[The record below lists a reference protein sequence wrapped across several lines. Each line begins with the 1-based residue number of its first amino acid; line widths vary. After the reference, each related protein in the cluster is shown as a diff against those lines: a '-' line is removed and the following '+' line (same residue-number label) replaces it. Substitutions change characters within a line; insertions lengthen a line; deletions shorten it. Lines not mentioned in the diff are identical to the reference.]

1 VRLQA
6 GRTLTDGEARDVVDW
21 AREKF
26 GQGFR
31 IDLAFPAELSRTTS
45 GKFEDFVCLL

>member
-1 VRLQA
+1 MRLQA
-6 GRTLTDGEARDVVDW
+6 ARTLTDEEALGVVDW
-21 AREKF
+21 GRAKF

-31 IDLAFPAELSRTTS
+31 IDLVFPAELSRTTS